1 MATFSTIM
9 VPVDLQHVEKM
20 EKAVS
25 VATDM
30 ARQYGASIC
39 LVGVTTAQPNE
50 VARTLDQYR
59 EKLAQFAEEKSTNS
73 GIEMTSQAIDTADP
87 LRDLDAVL
95 DKAIKDMDAD
105 LVVMASHVPSFADY
119 LLASNSGRLASH
131 SSASVFVV
139 R

>member
-1 MATFSTIM
+1 MATFSKIM
-9 VPVDLQHVEKM
+9 VPVNLQHAEKL
-20 EKAVS
+20 EKAIS

-59 EKLAQFAEEKSTNS
+59 EKLAQFAEEKSTDS
-73 GIEMTSQAIDTADP
+73 GIEMTSQAFDTADP
-87 LRDLDAVL
+87 LRDLDDVL
-95 DKAIKDMDAD
+95 DNAIKEIGAD
-105 LVVMASHVPSFADY
+105 LVIMASHVPNFADY

-131 SSASVFVV
+131 SSASVFIV